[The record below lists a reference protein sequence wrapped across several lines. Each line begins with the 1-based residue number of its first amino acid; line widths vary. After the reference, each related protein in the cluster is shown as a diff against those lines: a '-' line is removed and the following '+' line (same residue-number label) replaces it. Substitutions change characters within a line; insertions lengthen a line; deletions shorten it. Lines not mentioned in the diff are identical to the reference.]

1 MNRSA
6 ANGILK
12 LLEEPPAKVTF
23 LIVSHQPADLLPTIR
38 SRCRDLRLAPLS
50 PTDLSDALI
59 QAGAAIDPADREGL
73 AQLAGG
79 SVGEAFRLSHLEGLK
94 LYATL
99 IRLLSTL
106 PKLDRTLARAVADNG
121 ANRKTPEAFD
131 LTVTLLDAL
140 LARTARAAAT
150 RTLPPEAA
158 KGEAALI
165 ERLAQIPDAALVWAD
180 LAQHLGLRARKGKAV
195 NLDPAALLMDMLLKV
210 DETAAQVVNR

>member
-1 MNRSA
+1 MAQFVLS
-6 ANGILK
+6 L
-12 LLEEPPAKVTF
+12 
-23 LIVSHQPADLLPTIR
+23 
-38 SRCRDLRLAPLS
+38 LRLKECAWVNRTHCVCDDP
-50 PTDLSDALI
+50 
-59 QAGAAIDPADREGL
+59 IDQRTGRARWIEQHRILRGQL